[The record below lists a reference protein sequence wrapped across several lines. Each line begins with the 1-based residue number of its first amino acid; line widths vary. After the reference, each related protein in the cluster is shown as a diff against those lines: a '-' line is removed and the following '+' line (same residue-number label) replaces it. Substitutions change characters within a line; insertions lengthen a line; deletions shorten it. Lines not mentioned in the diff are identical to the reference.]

1 MDDREQRA
9 GQEDRP
15 VERPELLPKRGYRE
29 GPTLAKCAI
38 ILVFILGFIYMSPSC
53 SRRMTVR
60 FVIGPGQ
67 TGEADPG
74 EQYYQDGDY
83 EKAAEYYQ
91 EAVDRIFAQG
101 GRFKPENGP
110 LYYRL
115 GVIYYELGSY
125 EQAIK
130 YLNECADVDQRTSN
144 TEELAWDYFVIGRVY
159 REAGDCGASIDYY
172 QKGLKA
178 IKKVSGKH
186 SGDTAEFLIGLGDSY
201 KKNDEYDKALDS
213 YLQALELYKE
223 KQSDPTWIYIRLA
236 RVYDKMGEDGTAEEY
251 YHTAALSGNADNYT
265 RGVIRFNLGIL
276 YQKMGRG
283 QEAFTL
289 YQEAL
294 ELINRDGGYEAAE
307 SSVRSYLAI
316 AYADTEHD
324 LNNAILYAVS
334 ACRIREKLASP
345 HLEDQ
350 KSLEEFKDQLK
361 GYYQE
366 STGDRTEEGFE
377 EWYGKQMEN
386 PL

>member
-1 MDDREQRA
+1 
-9 GQEDRP
+9 
-15 VERPELLPKRGYRE
+15 
-29 GPTLAKCAI
+29 
-38 ILVFILGFIYMSPSC
+38 
-53 SRRMTVR
+53 
-60 FVIGPGQ
+60 
-67 TGEADPG
+67 
-74 EQYYQDGDY
+74 
-83 EKAAEYYQ
+83 
-91 EAVDRIFAQG
+91 
-101 GRFKPENGP
+101 
-110 LYYRL
+110 
-115 GVIYYELGSY
+115 
-125 EQAIK
+125 
-130 YLNECADVDQRTSN
+130 
-144 TEELAWDYFVIGRVY
+144 
-159 REAGDCGASIDYY
+159 
-172 QKGLKA
+172 
-178 IKKVSGKH
+178 
-186 SGDTAEFLIGLGDSY
+186 
-201 KKNDEYDKALDS
+201 
-213 YLQALELYKE
+213 
-223 KQSDPTWIYIRLA
+223 
-236 RVYDKMGEDGTAEEY
+236 
-251 YHTAALSGNADNYT
+251 
-265 RGVIRFNLGIL
+265 
-276 YQKMGRG
+276 MGRG